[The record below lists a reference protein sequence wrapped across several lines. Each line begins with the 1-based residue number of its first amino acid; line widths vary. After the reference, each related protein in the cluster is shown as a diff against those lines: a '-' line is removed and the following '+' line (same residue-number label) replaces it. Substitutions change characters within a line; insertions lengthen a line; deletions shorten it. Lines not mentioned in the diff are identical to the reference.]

1 MEIRT
6 EKEARENVENFTKEY
21 LKLLLHKKTIDQEIK
36 DMKNNYK
43 EDGVFLIGETEVVG
57 NESAVLAYSHFFE
70 QDLRRNNAELF
81 PVPEPI
87 EAPEMPGGDE

>member
-1 MEIRT
+1 MIVNTEIIS
-6 EKEARENVENFTKEY
+6 EKLTK
-21 LKLLLHKKTIDQEIK
+21 LTIDFTDE
-36 DMKNNYK
+36 
-43 EDGVFLIGETEVVG
+43 GVFLIGETEVVG
-57 NESAVLAYSHFFE
+57 NEDTAIAYAHFFE

>member
-1 MEIRT
+1 MIANTEIIS
-6 EKEARENVENFTKEY
+6 EKLTK
-21 LKLLLHKKTIDQEIK
+21 LTIDFSDE
-36 DMKNNYK
+36 
-43 EDGVFLIGETEVVG
+43 GVSLVGETEVVG
-57 NESAVLAYSHFFE
+57 DESAARAYAHFFE